1 LESEIRAAITAT
13 DDYDGSL
20 ELELIYDDYTENH
33 HLLGNYIIMYRATDS
48 SNNFMNFQVNI
59 HVTDDTPPEIFTNR
73 YFINIDGALN
83 YTLDEIIQHLVDT
96 GQISA
101 ETLTNYDISSS
112 NYYQAPGEYEV
123 ILTKKASAPSE
134 LAENIVIKIKVF
146 EQNELI
152 NPIDDQFNDKPRNPV
167 VLIVI
172 GVVIVGLA
180 AVSIMLGIT
189 MKRRKKYKNN

>member
-1 LESEIRAAITAT
+1 
-13 DDYDGSL
+13 
-20 ELELIYDDYTENH
+20 
-33 HLLGNYIIMYRATDS
+33 MK
-48 SNNFMNFQVNI
+48 
-59 HVTDDTPPEIFTNR
+59 
-73 YFINIDGALN
+73 YFN
-83 YTLDEIIQHLVDT
+83 
-96 GQISA
+96 
-101 ETLTNYDISSS
+101 
-112 NYYQAPGEYEV
+112 
-123 ILTKKASAPSE
+123 KASEWA
-134 LAENIVIKIKVF
+134 AENIVIKIKVF

>member
-1 LESEIRAAITAT
+1 MESEIRAAITAT

-96 GQISA
+96 DQISA

-123 ILTKKASAPSE
+123 TLTKKASAPSE